1 MLSVPEVEN
10 SSVIK
15 YVINLSNQLQ
25 HLALIKDF
33 KASEIRK
40 QSRNKFICGKESSK
54 TLLKKEG

>member
-25 HLALIKDF
+25 HLTLIKDF
-33 KASEIRK
+33 KAS
-40 QSRNKFICGKESSK
+40 
-54 TLLKKEG
+54 

>member
-15 YVINLSNQLQ
+15 YGKNLLNQLQ

-33 KASEIRK
+33 KAS
-40 QSRNKFICGKESSK
+40 
-54 TLLKKEG
+54 

>member
-15 YVINLSNQLQ
+15 YVIKLSNQLQ

-33 KASEIRK
+33 KAS
-40 QSRNKFICGKESSK
+40 
-54 TLLKKEG
+54 